1 MVLME
6 ITCVFY
12 DLFCGPSPTG
22 PQTYCT
28 LFFGGMAKKGSIDS
42 PLDGLQPPTTPGT
55 HITTISYM
63 STCVICVC
71 ILVHTYTPTLKKYV
85 STKGE
90 AKGRLG
96 GTPLI
101 VPHPDYLTLQI
112 PRYLGTFQLLWF
124 PVFLVRS
131 HQTKSINYSARQSVC
146 IILGHLEPL
155 LRLNNVFG
163 RTLGQ

>member
-12 DLFCGPSPTG
+12 GLFCGPTG
-22 PQTYCT
+22 PQTYWT

-90 AKGRLG
+90 AKGRPG
-96 GTPLI
+96 GILQI
-101 VPHPDYLTLQI
+101 VPLPRLLNITSTLVL
-112 PRYLGTFQLLWF
+112 RNLLATVV
-124 PVFLVRS
+124 PG
-131 HQTKSINYSARQSVC
+131 I
-146 IILGHLEPL
+146 
-155 LRLNNVFG
+155 FG
-163 RTLGQ
+163 QVTSDQKY